1 MRTCVVIPF
10 YRHEQALPEV
20 LARLRALNLEL
31 TCFLVDDGSGPG
43 CAPLLDR
50 LEASE
55 QGWLRVLRLPE
66 NGGKGVA
73 TMAGFAA
80 AADAGY
86 DYAIQLDADGQHR
99 IEDIPRFLEQSRRRP
114 DAVIAGVA
122 VYDASVPRNRLYGRY
137 VTHFWVWV
145 NTLSLA
151 ISDSMCGFRLYPLAP
166 ALAAWRTMRAGR
178 RMDFDTE
185 ILVRLFWAGVPV
197 VNLPT
202 QVSYPSDGVSHFDLW
217 RDNLRISWM
226 HARLFVAML
235 PRLPWLLT
243 RRLRG
248 LPP

>member
-1 MRTCVVIPF
+1 
-10 YRHEQALPEV
+10 
-20 LARLRALNLEL
+20 
-31 TCFLVDDGSGPG
+31 
-43 CAPLLDR
+43 
-50 LEASE
+50 
-55 QGWLRVLRLPE
+55 
-66 NGGKGVA
+66 
-73 TMAGFAA
+73 
-80 AADAGY
+80 
-86 DYAIQLDADGQHR
+86 
-99 IEDIPRFLEQSRRRP
+99 
-114 DAVIAGVA
+114 
-122 VYDASVPRNRLYGRY
+122 
-137 VTHFWVWV
+137 
-145 NTLSLA
+145 
-151 ISDSMCGFRLYPLAP
+151 
-166 ALAAWRTMRAGR
+166 TMRAGR